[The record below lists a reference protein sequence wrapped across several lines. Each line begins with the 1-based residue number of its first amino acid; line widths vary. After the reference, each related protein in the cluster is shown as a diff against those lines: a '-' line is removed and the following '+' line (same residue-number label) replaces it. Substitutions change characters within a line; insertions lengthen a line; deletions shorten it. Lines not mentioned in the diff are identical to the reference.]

1 MMTDP
6 SEKSASPS
14 ERGSSLLWNEHVYE
28 FTVSP
33 GQRPERVDAFL
44 THSIVHATR
53 TRVQKAIDAKAV
65 TVNGG
70 PTKANYRIRPNDHI
84 RVTVMRPPPLQL
96 IPQDIPLEVMYED
109 EHLMVIDKAAGIL
122 VHPGLGNRD
131 GTLVNAVLWHLGQRE
146 PLRVLKAREQWGD
159 ADDDESE
166 NDPPSD
172 PLDDEHPWSE
182 QELGAEEV
190 PGVRP
195 GIVHRLD
202 RDTTGVM
209 VIGKTYPATMHLATQ
224 FAERTV
230 SRQYVALA
238 WGVIAHD
245 QRLIESEIGRS
256 PRDRTL
262 RAVVRTG
269 GKYAATEVTVLER
282 FDFAT
287 LIACKLRTGRTHQ
300 IRVHLSHDKHPL
312 VGDGDYGGREGAVSA
327 LHTAYRKPATMVLGQ
342 IHRQALHARMLTF
355 THPITRERMTFESAL
370 PADMQACLD
379 LLRNGSSHSSPNPGG
394 TF

>member
-1 MMTDP
+1 MTDP
-6 SEKSASPS
+6 SEAPVRTG
-14 ERGSSLLWNEHVYE
+14 ERVSSLQWNEHVYE

-44 THSIVHATR
+44 THSIIHATR
-53 TRVQKAIDAKAV
+53 TRVQKAIDAHAV
-65 TVNGG
+65 TVNDR
-70 PTKANYRIRPNDHI
+70 PTKANYRIRPNDYI

-96 IPQDIPLEVMYED
+96 IPQDIPLDVMYED
-109 EHLMVIDKAAGIL
+109 EHLMVINKAAGIL

-131 GTLVNAVLWHLGQRE
+131 STLVNAVLWHLGQRE
-146 PLRVLKAREQWGD
+146 PMRVLKAREQWGD
-159 ADDDESE
+159 GDDDESTDE
-166 NDPPSD
+166 TSSELSD
-172 PLDDEHPWSE
+172 EDSPWGG

-245 QRLIESEIGRS
+245 QRLLESEIGRS

-262 RAVVRTG
+262 RAVVRSG

-282 FDFAT
+282 FDYAT

-312 VGDGDYGGREGAVSA
+312 VGDADYGGREGAVSA
-327 LHTAYRKPATMVLGQ
+327 LHTAYRKPATQILAQ

-355 THPITRERMTFESAL
+355 THPLTRERLTFESPL
-370 PADMQACLD
+370 PRDMQACLD
-379 LLRNGSSHSSPNPGG
+379 LLRNGSAHAAADPGRAL
-394 TF
+394 

>member
-1 MMTDP
+1 MNDP
-6 SEKSASPS
+6 SETSASPS
-14 ERGSSLLWNEHVYE
+14 DRVSSLQWSEHVYE

-44 THSIVHATR
+44 THSILHATR
-53 TRVQKAIDAKAV
+53 TRVQKAIDAHAV
-65 TVNGG
+65 TVNGR

-96 IPQDIPLEVMYED
+96 IPQNIPLQVMYED

-146 PLRVLKAREQWGD
+146 PVRVLKARERWGD
-159 ADDDESE
+159 SDDDETTDDPSSE
-166 NDPPSD
+166 PT
-172 PLDDEHPWSE
+172 DEDNPWGE
-182 QELGAEEV
+182 QDLGAEEV
-190 PGVRP
+190 AGVRP

-209 VIGKTYPATMHLATQ
+209 VIGKTYPPTMHLATQ

-238 WGVIAHD
+238 WGVIADD

-282 FDFAT
+282 FDYAT

-312 VGDGDYGGREGAVSA
+312 LGDADYGGRERAISA
-327 LHTAYRKPATMVLGQ
+327 LHTAYRKPATVVLGQ

-355 THPITRERMTFESAL
+355 THPITGERMTFESAL

-379 LLRNGSSHSSPNPGG
+379 LLRNGSPHAAAYPGRAL
-394 TF
+394 

>member
-1 MMTDP
+1 MTRP
-6 SEKSASPS
+6 SEASGLAR
-14 ERGSSLLWNEHVYE
+14 ERVSSLQWNEHVYD

-53 TRVQKAIDAKAV
+53 TRVQKAIEAQAV
-65 TVNGG
+65 TVNGK
-70 PTKANYRIRPNDHI
+70 PTKANYRIRPHDNI

-96 IPQDIPLEVMYED
+96 VPQNIPLDVMFED
-109 EHLMVIDKAAGIL
+109 EHLLVINKAAGIL

-146 PLRVLKAREQWGD
+146 PMRVLKAREQWGD
-159 ADDDESE
+159 ADDDESAD
-166 NDPPSD
+166 DPSSE
-172 PLDDEHPWSE
+172 LSDDESPWAE

-230 SRQYVALA
+230 SRQYIALA
-238 WGVIAHD
+238 WGVIGND

-269 GKYAATEVTVLER
+269 GKYAATEVKVLER
-282 FDFAT
+282 FDFAS

-312 VGDGDYGGREGAVSA
+312 VGDADYGGREGAVGA
-327 LHTAYRKPATMVLGQ
+327 LHTAYRKPATQILGH
-342 IHRQALHARMLTF
+342 IHRQALHAQMLTF
-355 THPITRERMTFESAL
+355 THPITRERLTFESPL
-370 PADMQACLD
+370 PHDMQACLD
-379 LLRNGSSHSSPNPGG
+379 LLRNGSAHASADPGRA
-394 TF
+394 F